1 MATFR
6 ILYPEKVLFKGNFN
20 DFKSYNDLKQKVID
34 KSQKKDQKLKE
45 NDVFIL
51 KFKNDN
57 NLFIPGDL
65 QEGIWNNQTFNYFKE
80 KISLRKII
88 GNYTF
93 QIEKLKKLPK
103 WKKKDNNAYLQ
114 ASLKDSWKN
123 ISNDIIKDLN
133 SLKLEQGNAEYTKL
147 KKQFEEN
154 EKKINKQKHNDIV
167 CNNCYKK
174 DFSGKRFICAE
185 CNNYNLCQD
194 CEKLFYK
201 KQIHEREHTL
211 VQINK
216 TPKDDL
222 SKYNN
227 IIGNN
232 NQEFQ
237 NVPSSFSIEFSVV
250 NSGDADLEKCY
261 ILPVRYGDKYLT
273 CSPKII
279 EGSAQRNF
287 IVKISL
293 LARLPHSNKGCFEG
307 YFRMFTPNG
316 LPFGDVLFVKVQNGD

>member
-6 ILYPEKVLFKGNFN
+6 ILYQEKVLFKGNFN
-20 DFKSYNDLKQKVID
+20 DFKSYNDLRQKVID
-34 KSQKKDQKLKE
+34 KSQKKDPKLKE

-51 KFKNDN
+51 QFRNDN
-57 NLFIPGDL
+57 NLFIPSDIK
-65 QEGIWNNQTFNYFKE
+65 EGLWNNPTFNYFKE
-80 KISLRKII
+80 KTSLRNIT
-88 GNYTF
+88 GNYNF
-93 QIEKLKKLPK
+93 QIEKVKKLPK
-103 WKKKDNNAYLQ
+103 WKKKENKEYLQ
-114 ASLKDSWKN
+114 SSLKDSWKN

-133 SLKLEQGNAEYTKL
+133 SLKLEQGCAEYSKL
-147 KKQFEEN
+147 KKQFEES

-201 KQIHEREHTL
+201 KQIHERDHTL

-237 NVPSSFSIEFSVV
+237 NVPSSFSIEFSIV
-250 NSGDADLEKCY
+250 NSGDADLENCY
-261 ILPVRYGDKYLT
+261 ILPVRYGDKYLS

-287 IVKISL
+287 IVKVSL
-293 LARLPHSNKGCFEG
+293 LARLPHNNKGCFEG

-316 LPFGDVLFVKVQNGD
+316 LPFGEVLFVKVQNGD